1 MASSPV
7 LRRSTRVHL
16 AGPPE
21 DEDSKDEISDLIILS
36 ERRQSLRSAVPP
48 KAEPT
53 EDPVILPSPTNLTTK
68 PACKAP
74 LTRTPARPI
83 SKSQCQSKHQR
94 RALSDARIAR
104 KLNWNMRRSTSGKR
118 VGDAVRSIKLLTGQ
132 WPWEYLEGFL
142 PKKWGITM
150 LEDMRRLLRSVCK
163 SARINGPGPHTKIT
177 RDFLF
182 GCAKKRDATDPA
194 LSLCDILDA
203 IDHFSADFYT
213 KGQGMSVKTSTTP
226 PVKPLSRGIVIP
238 ETDDEDSDIDSED
251 DVGLASDSEW
261 EDWTGYNFDD
271 DDIEVVGQRE
281 VQATAPEQPPTSS
294 IPAQITASTQTHATA
309 QNEVQ
314 VAGLIEVPNSTATT
328 GLGEVQATSQE
339 EGNVVLKRSRSPS
352 LPQWPQKRPRL
363 SDPDIASDNT
373 GNNGAIGCLAAP
385 PISTCNCS
393 HNTVPQDIAPPSQS
407 QTYTS
412 IERSR
417 NWTDILEDFEF
428 LESEKR
434 KELDAVTHSLHEVTT
449 SIEASETGDTK
460 LGSEA
465 VDKLCSD
472 VKAYETEREKIIK
485 GKHFVEQHH
494 EDMAMSADDLANAV
508 HKYTVRL
515 EECDAL
521 IAEAN
526 SQVLEELEAI
536 AQKDSDLRAEEK
548 ALKARGKTVLQEVE
562 YSRAVR
568 MMMRLGPEGMAML
581 VARLEARNIG
591 LFGMTEDIMI
601 ERGIATVEELMAEG
615 R

>member
-1 MASSPV
+1 MASPV
-7 LRRSTRVHL
+7 LRRSTRVNL
-16 AGPPE
+16 VGPPE
-21 DEDSKDEISDLIILS
+21 DEESKDDVPDLIIVS

-48 KAEPT
+48 KTEPT
-53 EDPVILPSPTNLTTK
+53 DDPVILPPPTNLTTNS
-68 PACKAP
+68 ASKAP
-74 LTRTPARPI
+74 VTKTPARPI

-118 VGDAVRSIKLLTGQ
+118 VGDAVRSIRLLTGQ
-132 WPWEYLEGFL
+132 WPWEYLKGFL

-182 GCAKKRDATDPA
+182 GCAKKRDAEDPA

-213 KGQGMSVKTSTTP
+213 KGQGMSVKASKTP

-238 ETDDEDSDIDSED
+238 ETDDENSETDSEG
-251 DVGLASDSEW
+251 DVHLGSDSEW

-271 DDIEVVGQRE
+271 DDIEVISQRE
-281 VQATAPEQPPTSS
+281 IQTTGPGQTTTAS
-294 IPAQITASTQTHATA
+294 IPAQITASTKTLAT
-309 QNEVQ
+309 VQ
-314 VAGLIEVPNSTATT
+314 KEDQATGRIEVPNSTATT
-328 GLGEVQATSQE
+328 GHDEVQATGQE
-339 EGNVVLKRSRSPS
+339 EVNVVLKRSRSPS
-352 LPQWPQKRPRL
+352 LPILPQKRPRPSL
-363 SDPDIASDNT
+363 NVACDDTSNNDAIAWDT
-373 GNNGAIGCLAAP
+373 TP
-385 PISTCNCS
+385 PPTNLCNCN
-393 HNTVPQDIAPPSQS
+393 HNTVPQDTAPLSQS
-407 QTYTS
+407 QTFTS

-417 NWTDILEDFEF
+417 SWTDILEDFEF

-465 VDKLCSD
+465 VDKLCDD
-472 VKAYETEREKIIK
+472 VKAYEAEREKIIK

-508 HKYTVRL
+508 QKYTVRL

-526 SQVLEELEAI
+526 SQVLEELETI

-568 MMMRLGPEGMAML
+568 MMMRLGPEGMAVL
-581 VARLEARNIG
+581 LARLEARNIG
-591 LFGMTEDIMI
+591 LFGMAEDIMI
-601 ERGIATVEELMAEG
+601 ERGIASVDEMEDG